1 MVLHMNEIACP
12 LCLRR
17 RRARF
22 EYLEMVS
29 ALQRRIANQRKELA
43 RLQPFERLY
52 TEKLIEGNR
61 MVTEGKGVSRDP

>member
-1 MVLHMNEIACP
+1 MNVIECP

-29 ALQRRIANQRKELA
+29 ALQRRIANQRRELA
-43 RLQPFERLY
+43 RLQSYEQLY
-52 TEKLIEGNR
+52 LELLARSNA
-61 MVTEGKGVSRDP
+61 MYAQGKGASRE